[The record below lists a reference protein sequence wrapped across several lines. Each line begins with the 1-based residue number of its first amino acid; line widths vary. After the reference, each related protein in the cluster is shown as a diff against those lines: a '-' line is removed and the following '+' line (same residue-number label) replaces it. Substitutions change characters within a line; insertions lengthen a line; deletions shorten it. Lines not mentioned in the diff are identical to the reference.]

1 MLEASTDDQAYL
13 RLSTQLQQLGIGEA
27 GWQEPEQGQGRELQ
41 PIAAGQLVQGARLPP
56 QLQLLQGQYH
66 TLGQEG
72 RGRWGGGEAPLLTQH
87 TPQGAAPGA
96 APLLLTQSSLPG
108 PSQTLPPALDQPHPD
123 RATHAHM
130 DLGSSSNAVPMEW
143 WAAQAWA
150 QLSHDPMPE
159 GVDPAYLAGLLYLR
173 ASTDF
178 SGVGVGQ
185 LPHSSNIADLRFSLA
200 SSLAAAQRARDSDAA
215 YARASIE
222 SGSVA
227 PHSFIRSSLGTGV
240 PSVGPAAAAPY
251 VGQLSPW
258 REHRVEPTAAWQP
271 GWQQR
276 EQGQG

>member
-1 MLEASTDDQAYL
+1 ELEASTDDQAYL
-13 RLSTQLQQLGIGEA
+13 RLSSQLSTSGAGREA
-27 GWQEPEQGQGRELQ
+27 GWQELEQGQGREPQ
-41 PIAAGQLVQGARLPP
+41 PSTTGHLVRGGRLPP

-66 TLGQEG
+66 GSEG
-72 RGRWGGGEAPLLTQH
+72 RGRWGGGETPLLTQH

-108 PSQTLPPALDQPHPD
+108 PSQPLPPALDQPHPD
-123 RATHAHM
+123 RAPHPHM
-130 DLGSSSNAVPMEW
+130 DLGSSSNADPVEW

-173 ASTDF
+173 GSTAF

-240 PSVGPAAAAPY
+240 PCVGPAAAAPY
-251 VGQLSPW
+251 VGQLSLW

-276 EQGQG
+276 ERERG